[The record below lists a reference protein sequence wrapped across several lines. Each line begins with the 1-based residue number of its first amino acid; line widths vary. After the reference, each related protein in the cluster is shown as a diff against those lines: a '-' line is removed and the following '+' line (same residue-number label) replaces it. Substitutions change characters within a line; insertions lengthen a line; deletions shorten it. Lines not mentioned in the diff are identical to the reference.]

1 MLFIP
6 LSRLFDTTHAQD
18 SSDGDKIEGL
28 WFVMK
33 SSLIYKER
41 NILLPKPRNQN
52 ESEYGIMQQMYK
64 EMEP

>member
-6 LSRLFDTTHAQD
+6 LSRFFVTMHAQD
-18 SSDGDKIEGL
+18 SSDGDRIEGL

-41 NILLPKPRNQN
+41 NILLPKPRDQK